1 MVPFR
6 RRLQTW
12 GVGRKAR
19 RETDVQKIIGDSTLE
34 ELRASLKG
42 DAYSPDDEGYDA
54 ARTAWNLNAHQ
65 SPALVVMAEGPAD
78 IVAAVRLARDE
89 GLGVGVMVTGHGVA
103 APADGGVLINT
114 SRMKGVRVDPETQ
127 TARVEAG
134 AKWADVVPEAAAHGL
149 AGLQGSTSHV
159 GVVGYT
165 MGGGFGWLGRKYGFA
180 ADSVKEADVVTAD
193 GELVKA
199 SAHEN
204 ADLFWALKGG
214 GGNFGIVTSL
224 EFALYPITHVYGGN
238 LFYPVERAEEVL
250 ELYSRW
256 AEDLPDEVT
265 SAAAFLNIPPMPDVP
280 EPLRGQSVITMRFC
294 YTGEDL
300 EGRGEELLRPWREL
314 GEPIMDTFGV
324 MPGTMMDMIS
334 MDPVDPLGAYGHSEM
349 LRDLSQ
355 ETRETL
361 VELAGA
367 GSESPLILLEMRQ
380 LGGALS
386 RPPGDLNPM
395 GRSDARYILN
405 GIGATFTPEMAQGVQ
420 AYLAYVAEAV
430 KPHTS
435 GTQYVN
441 FMDLDGA
448 TPERVKAAYSAE
460 DWDRLTELKDRRDP
474 ENLFR
479 FNRNIPP
486 SALAAAG

>member
-1 MVPFR
+1 M
-6 RRLQTW
+6 
-12 GVGRKAR
+12 
-19 RETDVQKIIGDSTLE
+19 ETKINGAALE
-34 ELRASLKG
+34 ALRADLKG
-42 DAYSPDDEGYDA
+42 EAYAPEDAGYDE
-54 ARTAWNLNAHQ
+54 ARAAWNLNAHQ
-65 SPALVVMAEGPAD
+65 SPALVVAAEGAAD
-78 IVAAVRLARDE
+78 IVAAVRLARHE
-89 GLGVGVMVTGHGVA
+89 GLGVGVMATGHGVA

-114 SRMKGVRVDPETQ
+114 SRMKGVRVDPETS

-134 AKWADVVPEAAAHGL
+134 AKWADVVPEAVAYGL
-149 AGLQGSTSHV
+149 AGLQGSTSQV

-180 ADSVKEADVVTAD
+180 ADSVKEADVVTAE

-199 SAHEN
+199 SAYEN

-238 LFYPVERAEEVL
+238 LFFPVERAEEVL
-250 ELYSRW
+250 DLYSRW
-256 AEDLPDEVT
+256 SEDLPDEVT
-265 SAAAFLNIPPMPDVP
+265 SAATFLNIPPMPDIP
-280 EPLRGQSVITMRFC
+280 EPLRGKSVITTRFC
-294 YTGEDL
+294 YTGENL
-300 EGRGEELLRPWREL
+300 QEKGEELLTPWRGL
-314 GEPIMDTFGV
+314 GEPVIMDTFGV
-324 MPGTMMDMIS
+324 MPCTMMDMIS

-349 LRDLSQ
+349 LHDLSP

-361 VELAGA
+361 VKLAGA
-367 GSESPLILLEMRQ
+367 ESNSPLILLEMRQ

-395 GRSDARYILN
+395 GRSDARFILN
-405 GIGATFTPEMAQGVQ
+405 GIGATFSPEMAQAVQ
-420 AYLAYVAEAV
+420 AYLAYIAEAV
-430 KPHTS
+430 KPHAS

-448 TPERVKAAYSAE
+448 TPERVKAAYSPE
-460 DWDRLTELKDRRDP
+460 DWERLTELKDRRDP

-486 SALAAAG
+486 SPATVV